1 MPRTKDLQEVVIDA
15 LRLHAA
21 PSFPPPDLRAR
32 LGKPTRRFVVG
43 SGNAFATGKVLFA
56 DEDAV
61 FADEGQYREELE
73 RAQALGIDAAV
84 VISASG
90 EKDAPEIVK
99 HLRDNFPKMPT
110 HLMTCNGASTAAEL
124 LRQHQGEDHVIVT
137 PRNPE
142 PITYNTSTYLGM
154 IIAKTHEEA
163 GPILRHIE
171 AEVAPRI
178 PADLAKYSSFYL
190 IVESKFGLVREMFV
204 TKFDELFGPML
215 VGRCYTW
222 AQTRHAKTLVH
233 SEKELF
239 INFGVDYEN
248 VLFGHEDARLHIPV
262 PEWAGYAAMV
272 AIGYYVIGRI
282 QAQLPAWFKW
292 NADRYKAWQ
301 DAQFR

>member
-1 MPRTKDLQEVVIDA
+1 MATKKGLDEVVMDA
-15 LRLHAA
+15 LKLYATP
-21 PSFPPPDLRAR
+21 PSALPDLRAQ
-32 LGKPTRRFVVG
+32 LGRPTRRLVTG
-43 SGNAFATGKVLFA
+43 SGNAFATGKILFA

-61 FADEGQYREELE
+61 FADEGQYREKLGT
-73 RAQALGIDAAV
+73 AQTLGVDAAV

-90 EKDAPEIVK
+90 EKDAPEIVAY
-99 HLRDNFPKMPT
+99 LRDSFPKMPT
-110 HLMTCNGASTAAEL
+110 HLLTCNGDSAAARL
-124 LRQHQGEDHVIVT
+124 LREHQGADHVIVT

-154 IIAKTHEEA
+154 ILAKTHEEA
-163 GPILRHIE
+163 GPILKHIE
-171 AEVAPRI
+171 AEVVARI
-178 PADLAKYSSFYL
+178 PRDLTQYDAFYL
-190 IVESKFGLVREMFV
+190 IVEPKFDLVREMLV

-222 AQTRHAKTLVH
+222 AHTRHAKTLVH

-239 INFGVDYEN
+239 INFGVEYEN
-248 VLFGHEDARLHIPV
+248 TLFGHEDARLHIPV

-282 QAQLPAWFKW
+282 QAQFPAWFKW